1 MSMAYSPLDADSWPV
16 HRRAATILVV
26 DDSPDCRAGLE
37 LLLGRRG
44 FRVLLAADGQQA
56 LECIRAGVVPDLILL
71 DMLLPVVDG
80 FTFLERRQAAQA
92 TRPVPVIIM
101 TGMALGKEWAWE
113 HGCAGFVKKPIDN
126 VTLFEEV
133 GRCLIG
139 RRHGTHAVVANGAQ
153 TPAPIGRVRAGS
165 RSH

>member
-1 MSMAYSPLDADSWPV
+1 MSIAYSPLGADSEPV

-37 LLLGRRG
+37 LLLRRHG

-80 FTFLERRQAAQA
+80 FAFLERLQAAQ
-92 TRPVPVIIM
+92 TIRRVPVIIM
-101 TGMALGKEWAWE
+101 TGMALGKEWARD
-113 HGCAGFVKKPIDN
+113 HGCAGFVKKPIDKFA
-126 VTLFEEV
+126 LFEEV

-139 RRHGTHAVVANGAQ
+139 RRHWPRSGSATGVQ
-153 TPAPIGRVRAGS
+153 TPAPFGRMGAGS
-165 RSH
+165 RFH